1 VDIKGHIQRASATLR
16 QRVSAAGDAR
26 IRRALPR
33 IFFGL
38 GAVLLIYVAT
48 QYASMYAEQKRLARE
63 WERQNSATPVQLATQ
78 SAPEQ
83 PHDGLIRLSIPKIK
97 LDAVVVE
104 GTSRHQLAIAPGHY
118 QTSSFPGE
126 TGNTVI
132 TAHRDTFFRH
142 IYELQKGDSIE
153 LRRDGKQFTY
163 EVTGKKIVEPDDM
176 SVVRPSKDARL
187 TLLTCYPTYYIGP
200 APERLVIFARLVTNT
215 PNAPQN
221 SPAQAAKTGMGAA
234 H

>member
-1 VDIKGHIQRASATLR
+1 MQQVQRAATTLR
-16 QRVSAAGDAR
+16 QWLGSSRT
-26 IRRALPR
+26 RRFLPR

-38 GAVLLIYVAT
+38 GAVLLIYVAI

-63 WERQNSATPVQLATQ
+63 WERQNSVAPMQLASQ
-78 SAPEQ
+78 PGPAA
-83 PHDGLIRLSIPKIK
+83 PHDGLIRLSIPKIS

-118 QTSSFPGE
+118 KDSSFPGE

-163 EVTGKKIVEPDDM
+163 EVTGKKVVDPDDM

-200 APERLVIFARLVTNT
+200 APERLVIFAKLVMN
-215 PNAPQN
+215 PPQT
-221 SPAQAAKTGMGAA
+221 SPAKAVKTVIGAA

>member
-1 VDIKGHIQRASATLR
+1 MQQVQRASATLR
-16 QRVSAAGDAR
+16 QWVGSAR
-26 IRRALPR
+26 TRRFLPW

-38 GAVLLIYVAT
+38 GAVLLIYVAS

-63 WERQNSATPVQLATQ
+63 WERQNSVAPIQLASQ
-78 SAPEQ
+78 PGSPA
-83 PHDGLIRLSIPKIK
+83 PHDGLIRLSIPKIS

-104 GTSRHQLAIAPGHY
+104 GTSRRQLAIAPGHY
-118 QTSSFPGE
+118 KDSSFPGE

-163 EVTGKKIVEPDDM
+163 EVTGKKVVDPDDM
-176 SVVRPSKDARL
+176 SVVRPSTDARL

-200 APERLVIFARLVTNT
+200 APERLVIFAKLVM
-215 PNAPQN
+215 NAPQT
-221 SPAQAAKTGMGAA
+221 SSAQAAKTVISAA